1 MPYHPEMAPP
11 PFVVAVVGLHDSPED
26 DVRTA
31 AWVAGRDVAF
41 AGAWLAVDVGGSVAA
56 AAANG
61 AREHNGAVLGFTSHE
76 YREVTTE
83 SADVSIVIR
92 TGLPSPTH
100 AATLMANA
108 DAVLAFPGDVIT
120 MAMVAAAL
128 QRGVPVAQV
137 GNQWPLRPLTPT
149 EVPAWLDEHISRAAR
164 VARQT
169 PDPPAPPVLEST
181 GPQRHTPASEFE
193 PAQNTPSSSSTVSD
207 ATSSP
212 SPTTPTNEPASTS
225 GTPTA

>member
-11 PFVVAVVGLHDSPED
+11 PFVVAVVGMHEAPAHD
-26 DVRTA
+26 VHTA
-31 AWVAGRDVAF
+31 AWVAGRDVAW

-56 AAANG
+56 SAVRG
-61 AREHNGAVLGFTSHE
+61 AREHDGVVLGFTSYE

-83 SADVSIVIR
+83 SADVSIVVR

-108 DAVLAFPGDVIT
+108 DAVLALPGDVIT

-128 QRGVPVAQV
+128 QRGVPVAQL
-137 GNQWPLRPLTPT
+137 GNQWPLRALNPT
-149 EVPAWLDEHISRAAR
+149 EVPAWLDEHISRAERAG
-164 VARQT
+164 APNDP
-169 PDPPAPPVLEST
+169 PDPPVLDPID
-181 GPQRHTPASEFE
+181 PQRDTPASGSAT
-193 PAQNTPSSSSTVSD
+193 PASTHSSSSSASS

-212 SPTTPTNEPASTS
+212 SPTTTVSASASTT
-225 GTPTA
+225 GTATE